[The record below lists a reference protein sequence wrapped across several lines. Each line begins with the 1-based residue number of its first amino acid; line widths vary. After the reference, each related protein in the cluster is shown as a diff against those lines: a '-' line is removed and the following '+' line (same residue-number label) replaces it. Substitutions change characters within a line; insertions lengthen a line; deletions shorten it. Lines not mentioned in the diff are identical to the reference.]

1 MVLEIVYVQMSQVSL
16 GIFGTSTYMD
26 SPTDSKGIK
35 FRAQAKTGV
44 LYEHIFRHQICD
56 SSKLDGLLLR
66 RPLCMMQILIGED
79 VGSNA
84 HRLATSASV
93 VTNRNNRIQVSS

>member
-1 MVLEIVYVQMSQVSL
+1 
-16 GIFGTSTYMD
+16 MD

-44 LYEHIFRHQICD
+44 LYEHIFCHQICD

-93 VTNRNNRIQVSS
+93 VTNRNNRIQVLS